1 MRRCR
6 RASGRSV
13 LVLLACM
20 VVAVSSTPAQAYLK
34 LGLRDSVRSVSL
46 RWTSQPARY
55 SVTDRGVPGVSSEQL
70 RQAIERAFRTWED
83 VPTAAVRFQF
93 GGFTSAEP
101 LDDDNTSTLGFLSRP
116 DLDRVLASTSFFV
129 DTRTGEIL
137 ESDVFFNSSV
147 AWSVAQNGEPGR
159 FDLESIALHEAGHFV
174 GLSHSALGET
184 EPRSGGGRRVL
195 GAGAVMFPIAFA
207 SGNVEGR
214 RLFPDDIAGVSDI
227 YPDGGFR
234 QETGS
239 VQGRVTKDGDGI
251 FGAHVVA
258 YDPRTGDLV
267 GNFALEETGEFI
279 IAGLRPGT
287 HVLRVEPLDDAE
299 IESFFDQPTVDVDFQ
314 PTFYERLVV
323 VPRGGGAQSIEIPV
337 RAR

>member
-1 MRRCR
+1 MRR
-6 RASGRSV
+6 RARARGRGMIALIGSAIVALSGS
-13 LVLLACM
+13 
-20 VVAVSSTPAQAYLK
+20 PAQAYLK
-34 LGLRDSVRSVSL
+34 LGLRDSAGSVSL
-46 RWTSQPARY
+46 RWTAQPARY
-55 SVTDRGVPGVSSEQL
+55 SVTDRGVPGVSSEQF
-70 RQAIERAFRTWED
+70 RQAMERAFRTWED
-83 VPTAAVRFQF
+83 VPTASVRFQF

-101 LDDDNTSTLGFLSRP
+101 LEDDSASTLGFLSRP
-116 DLDRVLASTSFFV
+116 DLDRILASTSFFV

-137 ESDVFFNSSV
+137 ESDVFFNSSLP
-147 AWSVAQNGEPGR
+147 WSVAQNGEPGR
-159 FDLESIALHEAGHFV
+159 FDLESIALHEAGHFL

-184 EPRSGGGRRVL
+184 EPRSGGGHRVL

-207 SGNVEGR
+207 AGNVEGR

-227 YPDGGFR
+227 YPDASFR
-234 QETGS
+234 QDTGS

-267 GNFALEETGEFI
+267 GNFALEETGEFV
-279 IAGLRPGT
+279 IAGLKPGT

-299 IESFFDQPTVDVDFQ
+299 IESFFEEPSLDVEFQ

-323 VPRGGGAQSIEIPV
+323 VPRGGGTPSIEIPV
-337 RAR
+337 TAR